1 MPADFKIRPALPED
15 FLPVC
20 ALLESEKLPTADLR
34 KDMAE
39 FFLAVIDGK
48 PVGSIG
54 LDKYGS
60 DALLRS
66 MVVEGSQRSKGI
78 ASALVSQLESHSRFL
93 NVSTLYLV
101 TNTAE
106 NYFSRKGFV
115 PINRNQL
122 PSTVAAS
129 AEFNGLCPVTATI
142 MRKSLTI

>member
-1 MPADFKIRPALPED
+1 MPADFKIRPAQPED
-15 FLPVC
+15 FLSVC

-34 KDMAE
+34 KDMAD

-66 MVVEGSQRSKGI
+66 MAVERSQRSKGI
-78 ASALVSQLESHSRFL
+78 ASALVSQLESHSRSL

-106 NYFSRKGFV
+106 NYFYRKGFV
-115 PINRNQL
+115 PINRDQL

-129 AEFNGLCPVTATI
+129 AELTGLCPATATI
-142 MRKSLTI
+142 MRKSL